1 MAGIGPVV
9 GTSKLNLSDNSL
21 AQLWYRSLIDR
32 TQEAP
37 RGGPAGAYVGYDF
50 PGLANTLSALGYSP
64 AAGAAGRTPAVGP
77 PALGSAARRIAAG
90 AAGAAAAAVGAQ
102 TTIDPTTLTFIDGW
116 ATFVLDAVPMPAG
129 PGAAG
134 GAAAGAPAPA
144 PANIAEYNKARV
156 MIAYNKLNTLLPEN
170 PPAQAGVGA
179 IAAAAAGVA
188 QPPTVAE
195 AAQLRAALGQAP
207 ADVYAANVYASAVA
221 GTQDRD
227 AAGAAPA
234 TIAGTNAWI
243 TFKNLGYPQEVVEQ
257 WTIVREL
264 AIWHGIARID
274 HDSWTGVPAVVG
286 PPAVAAIVP
295 DTENKKQINIQ
306 VLSHILYQGA
316 SIAYSTQIGNLIA
329 ILNQRG
335 GVPAPSFM
343 GNYSNNNLY
352 NILVAKLGDNIDT
365 LQGFIP
371 EDLRTFI
378 SSKFT
383 GSPASL
389 KRLLAVPISV
399 NPNSD
404 FSFDSLLSPQALAFV
419 LDNRQKK
426 LFKMAPLSIQ
436 SSFNGLF
443 GKYGNSLKFQL
454 VGGGSL
460 DPNVPIEMRGH
471 GKFVYGSPLKGG
483 MGDNNWQIVPENAYL
498 SAKLKFVLDD
508 AISKL
513 GNKLTPTAQTSI
525 LDLHRRLV
533 QAEKDAKER
542 AEQLKTVISM
552 HSNGDLKVNI
562 NNDIDLKSASE
573 EYNNSIGKVA
583 KLERKLGRVTL
594 TLLNNS

>member
-21 AQLWYRSLIDR
+21 AQLWDTSLINAGV
-32 TQEAP
+32 EAP
-37 RGGPAGAYVGYDF
+37 AAAAAAAF
-50 PGLANTLSALGYSP
+50 PGLTNTLTALGYSE
-64 AAGAAGRTPAVGP
+64 AAGGAIAAVGP
-77 PALGSAARRIAAG
+77 PATGSAAVRIAAG
-90 AAGAAAAAVGAQ
+90 AGAR
-102 TTIDPTTLTFIDGW
+102 TTISATTRTFITTW
-116 ATFVLDAVPMPAG
+116 AAFVLAAVPMP
-129 PGAAG
+129 
-134 GAAAGAPAPA
+134 AAGAPAPA
-144 PANIAEYNKARV
+144 PAVTNIAEYNKARV
-156 MIAYNKLNTLLPEN
+156 MIAYNKLNTLLPEIAPAAIGAAGAGPAGALPAGN
-170 PPAQAGVGA
+170 PV
-179 IAAAAAGVA
+179 IADAAAGA
-188 QPPTVAE
+188 PAAGAE
-195 AAQLRAALGQAP
+195 TTTAAADQLTAALGQAP
-207 ADVYAANVYASAVA
+207 ADVYAANVHASAVA
-221 GTQDRD
+221 GARDR
-227 AAGAAPA
+227 GAAA
-234 TIAGTNAWI
+234 LIAGTNAWI
-243 TFKNLGYPQEVVEQ
+243 AFKNLGYPQEVVEQ

-264 AIWHGIARID
+264 AIWHGIAGID
-274 HDSWTGVPAVVG
+274 HSSWTGA
-286 PPAVAAIVP
+286 AAIVP
-295 DTENKKQINIQ
+295 DAENRKQINIQ

-365 LQGFIP
+365 LQGFIG

-389 KRLLAVPISV
+389 KRLTAVPISV

-426 LFKMAPLSIQ
+426 LFKMAPLNIQ
-436 SSFNGLF
+436 SSWNGIF
-443 GKYGNSLKFQL
+443 GNYGNSLKFQL

-513 GNKLTPTAQTSI
+513 GPKLTPTAQTSI

-533 QAEKDAKER
+533 QAEKEAKER

-552 HSNGDLKVNI
+552 NSNGGLTKNI
-562 NNDIDLKSASE
+562 TNDADLKSASE
-573 EYNNSIGKVA
+573 EYNNSIGRVA
-583 KLERKLGRVTL
+583 KLERKLGNVTL
-594 TLLNNS
+594 TLVRNL